1 MMKDYFY
8 YCLKQ
13 RLDSSQEYAIKCAT
27 QLKYIEVY
35 NKADGEFFRNNKM
48 LFIIDEILN
57 FPSNLIKYNRILMMK
72 LNLKKCLADIKV
84 IKKEINKYEMD

>member
-1 MMKDYFY
+1 MRKDYFY

-13 RLDSSQEYAIKCAT
+13 RLDLSQEYAIKCAT

-35 NKADGEFFRNNKM
+35 NKADGEFFINNKI
-48 LFIIDEILN
+48 LFMMDEILN
-57 FPSNLIKYNRILMMK
+57 FPSNLLKYYRILLMK

-84 IKKEINKYEMD
+84 IKKEIDKYEMD